1 MSGLRRGARA
11 FVTWCSA
18 LYVVAIVLAVFLAGE
33 GIFRLKNVANSDD
46 CSKKGVNVAT
56 TDCVGNSNSL
66 DAHRGLGT
74 ILAFFAIIF
83 LIAALIAW
91 LPDVRTR
98 VVSIVTPVLTFLQV
112 VLAAIG
118 GWVGGLH
125 PVNAFLVLFLFLI
138 FAFFFLSSFLIP
150 LSSST
155 LSLRILLALTL
166 HSLCHA
172 QTHTRSRLLSPTFFS
187 LPGLQTSSST
197 RLRRPQSVSLTPTR
211 PKNQP

>member
-125 PVNAFLVLFLFLI
+125 PVNAFLVLFLFGWL
-138 FAFFFLSSFLIP
+138 FF
-150 LSSST
+150 
-155 LSLRILLALTL
+155 
-166 HSLCHA
+166 
-172 QTHTRSRLLSPTFFS
+172 Q
-187 LPGLQTSSST
+187 
-197 RLRRPQSVSLTPTR
+197 LRRSPAG
-211 PKNQP
+211 